1 MKLNEKK
8 INDFFKIINE
18 KKIKSVFQP
27 IVSLKTGEIVS
38 FEALSRITLE
48 SCPINIEELFKIAN
62 TLEQSWKLDQLCRKC
77 AIKASQQMPSG
88 KKLFINV
95 DANILLDS
103 DFVQGF
109 TKEYLKSIHFYEMH
123 IFQYS
128 KREGTK
134 AAVMEHQVPEPV
146 KKERS
151 NILLALEKKMSE
163 EFREYYVGKQVT
175 ALMEEAYEFEGET
188 YFTGYTKEYVKIAV
202 KSAADLSNQFVKGTI
217 RGRLTDDIY
226 LMVEF

>member
-1 MKLNEKK
+1 MNRRYDTREYEEGCQILRKYFDHPA
-8 INDFFKIINE
+8 ITTD
-18 KKIKSVFQP
+18 V
-27 IVSLKTGEIVS
+27 IVGFPGE
-38 FEALSRITLE
+38 T
-48 SCPINIEELFKIAN
+48 EEEFA
-62 TLEQSWKLDQLCRKC
+62 
-77 AIKASQQMPSG
+77 
-88 KKLFINV
+88 V
-95 DANILLDS
+95 
-103 DFVQGF
+103 
-109 TKEYLKSIHFYEMH
+109 TKEYLKRIHFYEMH

-134 AAVMEHQVPEPV
+134 AAVMEHQIPEPV

-175 ALMEEAYEFEGET
+175 ALMEEAFMNLKVKHILPDN
-188 YFTGYTKEYVKIAV
+188 TKEYVKIAV